1 MGDIKDIAGFL
12 EKLDDRYFTVDICS
26 IPVVDME
33 RAEYRELFDDLF
45 ERMEQYRP
53 DDAGIFTE
61 CLLPYEFTR
70 LSTGEYQYA
79 KVLGRDGGLF
89 EAFVFRQDQ
98 QRTGQDH
105 TDGRAG
111 GVYAS
116 GAGTAVYRP
125 HAENR

>member
-1 MGDIKDIAGFL
+1 MSVFF
-12 EKLDDRYFTVDICS
+12 EKLDERYFTVDTCS

-33 RAEYRELFDDLF
+33 RPEYREVFDELF

-79 KVLGRDGGLF
+79 KVLGGW
-89 EAFVFRQDQ
+89 
-98 QRTGQDH
+98 RTI
-105 TDGRAG
+105 
-111 GVYAS
+111 
-116 GAGTAVYRP
+116 
-125 HAENR
+125 